1 MSSIMIAAIL
11 VGVTVGIPTIFI
23 SIFSH
28 NKRKK
33 KADLMKKFHE
43 EGSKRGLSF
52 SSTEHLKGTL
62 VGFDGL
68 KQSFLIYDFEN
79 ENQFHQ
85 IDLATVSKCIVK
97 KETEI
102 INAGEPNKPIKENHL
117 RSIELVFEHNG
128 RTAPYSVC
136 YYHSNHN
143 SIYEIAELEMKAK
156 YWETMV
162 GKIVGKRE
170 RVRA

>member
-1 MSSIMIAAIL
+1 MSSLMIAAIL
-11 VGVTVGIPTIFI
+11 IVVTVGIPTIFI
-23 SIFSH
+23 SISSRS
-28 NKRKK
+28 KRKR
-33 KADLMKKFHE
+33 KAMLMKKFHE

-52 SSTEHLKGTL
+52 SSTEELKGIL
-62 VGFDGL
+62 IGFDGL
-68 KQSFLIYDFEN
+68 RQSFLVYDFEN
-79 ENQFHQ
+79 EKGFHH
-85 IDLATVSKCIVK
+85 IDLATVSKCSVK

-117 RSIELVFEHNG
+117 RSIELVFEYNG

-136 YYHSNHN
+136 YYHSNLN

-162 GKIVGKRE
+162 GKMVGKGE